1 MLGDYNIDLFKNDP
15 ATNNFYYCLQ
25 SNYLLPTIQA
35 ATRVATNTLR
45 NGNKKTSKTLID
57 NILIKANIMHNSG
70 LIESSISD
78 HYPIFISI
86 PEIDKGDFENN
97 IPQTIQYRLINHLNL
112 RKFLLALTM
121 SNIRSSLDCDIAQES
136 FTKFNQMFNDL
147 HEKYYPIK
155 SKLLKGDLQPP

>member
-1 MLGDYNIDLFKNDP
+1 MEEYIVFQIQTLILFLKKFNEIIEPLKVNYELLLLGDYNIDLFKNDP

-35 ATRVATNTLR
+35 ATRVATTTLR

-57 NILIKANIMHNSG
+57 NILIKANIRHNSG

-86 PEIDKGDFENN
+86 PEIIKGDSENN
-97 IPQTIQYRLINHLNL
+97 IQQTIQ
-112 RKFLLALTM
+112 
-121 SNIRSSLDCDIAQES
+121 
-136 FTKFNQMFNDL
+136 
-147 HEKYYPIK
+147 
-155 SKLLKGDLQPP
+155 